1 MKEDK
6 VDSEIKLI
14 NLDEVLKTKSPV
26 LNKVLPGFV
35 KSYLKRIVHQ
45 DELNHY
51 IKNHGHLM
59 GIEFIDS
66 VLKEMGIKLV
76 TEGIENIPEK
86 GRCIIASNHPL
97 GGLDGVAL
105 MLVVGRKRPD
115 LVFPVNDI
123 LMNVKNLEPLF
134 IPINKHG
141 SNAENIKI
149 INDNFASE
157 KLICYFPFG
166 LVSRKRKGKIED
178 LEWKTTFI
186 TKAKRFKRDIIPT
199 NISGR
204 NTNWFY
210 NLSNFRKKLGIKAN
224 IEMLYLVDEFSKQ
237 KGETLKFHFGKPVS
251 YKTFDK
257 RYKNDQWAEFM
268 RQYSYKLAQGY
279 KGSFEDYISEIK

>member
-6 VDSEIKLI
+6 VNTDIKYI
-14 NLDEVLKTKSPV
+14 NLDEVLKSKSPV
-26 LNKVLPGFV
+26 LNKAMPWFI
-35 KSYLKRIVHQ
+35 KSWLKRVIHQ
-45 DELNHY
+45 DELNYY

-66 VLKEMGIKLV
+66 VLSEMGVELV
-76 TEGIENIPEK
+76 TEGMENIPEK

-97 GGLDGVAL
+97 GGLDGIAL

-149 INDNFASE
+149 INENFASD

-166 LVSRKRKGKIED
+166 LVSRKRIGKIED

-186 TKAKRFKRDIIPT
+186 TKAKRFKRDVIPA

-224 IEMLYLVDEFSKQ
+224 IEMLYLVDEFAKQ
-237 KGETLKFHFGKPVS
+237 KGETLKFYFGKAVS

-257 RYKNDQWAEFM
+257 RYKNEQWAEFM
-268 RQYSYKLAQGY
+268 RQYSYKLANGY
-279 KGSFEDYISEIK
+279 KGDFEEFVSEIK